1 MNGDPPLKRDVM
13 GKPLVIRPRPWRQLS
28 TLALLL
34 VATGLLVWIEVGTTG
49 PGRTW
54 GFIGLCVLIYGL
66 YLFESVLIR
75 IRVTP
80 DKVRLISA
88 RLVKPVTRAEVAQ
101 VRAMRSGTIFY
112 DAHGK
117 LLLNTQVHLTRKQLL
132 SLEDELHVPVW
143 DHRSWYGL
151 RQLENGVRITRDTAG
166 AVPAGG
172 NPAQAGHADPVR

>member
-1 MNGDPPLKRDVM
+1 M
-13 GKPLVIRPRPWRQLS
+13 GKPLVIRPRPAAPTVNRRVAAS
-28 TLALLL
+28 RDRDPGLAD
-34 VATGLLVWIEVGTTG
+34 VAWTELGT
-49 PGRTW
+49 RW
-54 GFIGLCVLIYGL
+54 GFTGCFILIYGL

-88 RLVKPVTRAEVAQ
+88 RLGKPVTRSEVAQ

-151 RQLENGVRITRDTAG
+151 RQLEDGVRIARNTPG

-172 NPAQAGHADPVR
+172 NPAQAGHADPAR